1 MERTREA
8 NIKYMEKLGVKFD
21 NIPRNFLTINLVNNA
36 GFNIRTPIT
45 FTMGESD
52 LDKVVSF
59 IKSLGLPGRR
69 VVKALIRSIKKLTQP
84 DLDKI
89 KNNFWIVGYTP
100 EEIIRYSQNILMD
113 TLRYHRVPV
122 IPILDLDKGAISH
135 FIKCFGGINGVERL
149 FTEVIEKTSDEFSRI
164 QKEEAKLNK
173 NKIESEISSD
183 VLGSVPLSDVKPIVK
198 QCFTCKWCHTTSIG
212 HQLCMRKARPIPAAL
227 TVDVV
232 NKMYP
237 TSRTY
242 NCCCLKSRYILHD
255 VHTCEDYLT
264 RVF

>member
-1 MERTREA
+1 MRTKEE

-59 IKSLGLPGRR
+59 ISELGLPGRR
-69 VVKALIRSIKKLTQP
+69 VIKALVRSIKKLTQP

-100 EEIIRYSQNILMD
+100 EDIIRYSQNILMD

-122 IPILDLDKGAISH
+122 IPILDLDKGAIRN
-135 FIKCFGGINGVERL
+135 FIKCFGGIKGVERL

-212 HQLCMRKARPIPAAL
+212 HQLCMRKARPIPPAL